1 MSRSPLSSS
10 PPLPT
15 SSTATSSPPSYCY
28 RHHWQNRQFRN
39 HYLLIIL
46 GTTWL
51 ATQVNIWE
59 SVLALFAK
67 SARWQYHHY
76 HHRRRHYHP
85 HHQNWHQLNYESHHH
100 YCINWQQQLVMKM
113 KPALSVIIALRILSV
128 FEHHHSSALSSASTI
143 CSTTRRD
150 IVPTTTSATTALTE
164 DGNPCNVF

>member
-28 RHHWQNRQFRN
+28 CHHWQNRQFRN

-100 YCINWQQQLVMKM
+100 YCTNWQQQPLMKR
-113 KPALSVIIALRILSV
+113 KRSLLSEFWVVLSIITNQHYHPHQQFALQLGGTLCLQQLRQQQL
-128 FEHHHSSALSSASTI
+128 
-143 CSTTRRD
+143 
-150 IVPTTTSATTALTE
+150 
-164 DGNPCNVF
+164 